1 MTSLT
6 LRIIL
11 TIAGLISMYIDSY
24 NETVINDDGRV
35 YIVTDIY
42 TLIVIIAIWFI

>member
-24 NETVINDDGRV
+24 NETVTNDDGRV

-42 TLIVIIAIWFI
+42 TLIIIIAIWFI